1 MLALHQRRAAARTP
15 HEQSVL
21 AAQIAA
27 PDRQIDRLVYTLYG
41 LSEEEVRIVEGAER
55 GVDDRERERYN
66 RREENAMTTVTL
78 ELPQRIYQR
87 AAEIAKATKR
97 PIEQVV
103 AEWIRPPAERTQS
116 AQEAVLTGME
126 TLNTAQLT
134 QIAQAGVDSADTERL
149 RQLLSLQE
157 KRELTQSEH
166 TEAARLVEQEDLITL
181 RKAKAIYLLKQRNAM
196 PGNLVVSGG

>member
-15 HEQSVL
+15 HEQSLL

-27 PDRQIDRLVYTLYG
+27 PDRQIDRLVYELYG

>member
-27 PDRQIDRLVYTLYG
+27 PDRQIDRLVYELYG

-196 PGNLVVSGG
+196 PGNLVVSGR